1 MVQYPII
8 QMFPKIFFNNTA
20 KENIFILQ
28 TLTGR
33 AEWPKDPKAVSIS
46 NQPQEQSQQLQA
58 EEAGG

>member
-1 MVQYPII
+1 
-8 QMFPKIFFNNTA
+8 MFPKIFLNNTA

-46 NQPQEQSQQLQA
+46 NHPQEQSQQLQA